1 MAGKIRKIVRV
12 KLLVIKGP
20 HAGIVYETDKF
31 PFIAGRDE
39 KNEMALE
46 KDSKISR
53 KHAEISLSRGKI
65 WLRDLGSTN
74 GSFVNNVR
82 INKKTELHNG
92 SSIILGKSFIQ
103 FVIIQH
109 NQVAAVVDDSN
120 TFSYESK
127 VEESILVVDQHNS
140 SGISDT
146 YGDEVIIKLTET
158 LNKIVIPVLNRHN
171 ARFIKGTG
179 DGFLATFKTNTAGL
193 QAGLDILEGTK
204 KANHRKKE
212 PNRLHIRIS
221 LHHGQC
227 VLEPN
232 GDRHGKAINIA
243 FRLDSLKY
251 KDIKKAKDS
260 IAKEKF
266 AEMDRIF
273 CTHSFFESLNK
284 ADQKK
289 STYLGMFKLKGIKGY
304 HPVYLIGAI

>member
-1 MAGKIRKIVRV
+1 MAGKVQKRIRV
-12 KLLVIKGP
+12 KLLVVKGP
-20 HAGIVYETDKF
+20 DAGIVYETESF

-39 KNEMALE
+39 QNELSLE

-82 INKKTELHNG
+82 INKKTELQNG
-92 SSIILGKSFIQ
+92 HTIILGKTFIQ
-103 FVIIQH
+103 FLIIQH
-109 NQVAAVVDDSN
+109 DQPVPRVDDSN

-127 VEESILVVDQHNS
+127 VEESILVVDQHDS

-146 YGDEVIIKLTET
+146 YGDEVVIRLTET
-158 LNKIVIPVLNRHN
+158 LNKIIIPVLNRHN

-179 DGFLATFKTNTAGL
+179 DGFLATFKTPVSCLKTGL
-193 QAGLDILEGTK
+193 AILERTK
-204 KANHRKKE
+204 KANHRKRE

-221 LHHGQC
+221 LHHGKC
-227 VLEPN
+227 VVEPN

-251 KDIKKAKDS
+251 KDMKKAKDA
-260 IAKEKF
+260 IPRNKF
-266 AEMDRIF
+266 KEMDRIF
-273 CTHSFFESLNK
+273 CSHSFFEHMSK
-284 ADQKK
+284 ADQKCARCM
-289 STYLGMFKLKGIKGY
+289 GMFKLKGIKGY
-304 HPVYLIGAI
+304 HPIYDVK